1 MWKYVKTLIGRWKV
15 PIFFII
21 AITASLILAVVCL
34 VPLVVF
40 WSVETLFD
48 HKIDYNLNTIIAF
61 WVLYLFVSFVFSRK

>member
-21 AITASLILAVVCL
+21 AITASLILAVVFL